1 MSDLIRVK
9 CAFQKLVPLENLA
22 PNPKNTN
29 KHSEKQV
36 NLLANI
42 ISYQGIRHPIIVSK
56 RSGFIVAGHC
66 RLESAK
72 RLGLESFPV
81 DFQDFENEGQ
91 EYLFLESDNH
101 IAELADHD
109 RKKMLENLEEI
120 KIENLDLLGLPEF
133 TTDNLKMFDED
144 ETSNDLIDENKSK
157 EIDVDSFGNDLSS
170 TCPRCNFEF

>member
-1 MSDLIRVK
+1 MAEIKCSYEKLIT
-9 CAFQKLVPLENLA
+9 LENLA

-72 RLGLESFPV
+72 LLGIESFPV

-120 KIENLDLLGLPEF
+120 KIEKQLE
-133 TTDNLKMFDED
+133 E
-144 ETSNDLIDENKSK
+144 
-157 EIDVDSFGNDLSS
+157 
-170 TCPRCNFEF
+170 